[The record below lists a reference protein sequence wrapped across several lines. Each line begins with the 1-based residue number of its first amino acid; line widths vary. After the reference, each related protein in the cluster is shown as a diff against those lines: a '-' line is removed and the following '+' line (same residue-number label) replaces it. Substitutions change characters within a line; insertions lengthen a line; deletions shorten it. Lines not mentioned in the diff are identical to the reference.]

1 MNCEWVLVQGCSFNN
16 KMGGVGLGFGLII
29 AGFQHDFIGNFG
41 FGENGLFGNFASG
54 VNISCQITPDDAT
67 LSSK

>member
-1 MNCEWVLVQGCSFNN
+1 
-16 KMGGVGLGFGLII
+16 MGGVGLGFGFII